1 MYIFLF
7 SCVQVVRHGGCLGLG
22 LAAMGTADQGQYIME
37 EYLSYFIYIFL
48 TDVYQLLK
56 DSLSQDDA
64 VVGEAAGVG
73 MGLVMLGTCSEIAIK
88 DMIEVSNKIMY
99 NNVFIYLFIFLSL
112 SLVL

>member
-1 MYIFLF
+1 M
-7 SCVQVVRHGGCLGLG
+7 
-22 LAAMGTADQGQYIME
+22 
-37 EYLSYFIYIFL
+37 
-48 TDVYQLLK
+48 K

-99 NNVFIYLFIFLSL
+99 MYIMYSNVFIYFLSL
-112 SLVL
+112 SLLCCSMLLRHSMKRYKED